1 MPESVPV
8 PVPVPV
14 PRAAHPA
21 REQWK
26 ALAAVHGTGQRF
38 TSALAG
44 NLPPVAR
51 RWITH
56 AVAEGSPMAR
66 SVQLHMTGQIRLRR
80 WRPFSA
86 TQILVPGTGF
96 IWAATTKIGGLPV
109 HGYDRFSDNGGEMR
123 WRLGGVIPMM
133 SARGRDVTESAA
145 GRLAGESISVPTS
158 FPLARWSDG
167 RDPTET
173 TATWTVGGYEETVH
187 LEVAD
192 DGTLRRL
199 HMQRWGNPAGHGF
212 GRHRFTVTIDSERIV
227 AGMTIPAQLRAGW
240 ATEDTPDGEFFRA
253 EITDAVFR

>member
-1 MPESVPV
+1 MPESVRP
-8 PVPVPV
+8 
-14 PRAAHPA
+14 PRSAHHV

-26 ALAAVHGTGQRF
+26 ALAAVHGTGQPF

-66 SVQLHMTGQIRLRR
+66 SGQLHMTGQIRLGR

-96 IWAATTKIGGLPV
+96 IWVAATKIGGLPV

-133 SARGRDVTESAA
+133 SARGPDVTESAA

-167 RDPTET
+167 RNPTET
-173 TATWTVGGYEETVH
+173 TTTWTVNGHEETVH

-192 DGTLRRL
+192 DGTLRGL
-199 HMQRWGNPAGHGF
+199 HMQRWGNPDGHGF
-212 GRHRFTVTIDSERIV
+212 GRHRFTVTIDSERTV

-240 ATEDTPDGEFFRA
+240 GTVDTPGGEFFRA
-253 EITDAVFR
+253 EITDAAFR